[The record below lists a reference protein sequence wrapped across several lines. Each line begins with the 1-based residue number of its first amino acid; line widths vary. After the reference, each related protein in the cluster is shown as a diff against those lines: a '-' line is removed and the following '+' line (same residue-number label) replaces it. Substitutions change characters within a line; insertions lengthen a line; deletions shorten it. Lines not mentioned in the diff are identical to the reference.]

1 MWRWAHRPAHLGR
14 VARCLDLTST
24 SIFMQGHYDAALS
37 IYLRLSDASVFAFI
51 RKHSLLADA
60 VRDAPLLFNVDSDAS
75 TQLLVERHE
84 DVVAD
89 DVCAALRG
97 VCDDAEGS
105 GKSDEAL
112 VWRRRLFGYL
122 HALFERDRS
131 AARSYHDLQV
141 CVICFVL
148 SVYN

>member
-1 MWRWAHRPAHLGR
+1 L
-14 VARCLDLTST
+14 
-24 SIFMQGHYDAALS
+24 QGHYDAALS
-37 IYLRLSDASVFAFI
+37 IYLRLSDTSVFAFI

-89 DVCAALRG
+89 DVCSALRG
-97 VCDDAEGS
+97 VCEGAESS
-105 GKSDEAL
+105 GKKDEAL

-122 HALFERDRS
+122 HALFERDRT
-131 AARSYHDLQV
+131 AARAYHDLQV
-141 CVICFVL
+141 RSRWTPYCLMGFDMPSSAFWPVVGRVFNKRMRSL
-148 SVYN
+148 KR